1 MYRPLEH
8 GLTIKPSTIQGLGV
22 FTTEALVK
30 SFDLGIT
37 HISNARAG
45 YNFPNNTI
53 RTPLGGFLNHS
64 EAPNCMIEK
73 EGDIWYLLTLEAISS
88 DTELTVKYFKD
99 FLSW

>member
-8 GLTIKPSTIQGLGV
+8 GLTIKPSSIQGLGV
-22 FTTEALVK
+22 FTTEALNK

-37 HISNARAG
+37 HITNNVAG
-45 YNFPNNTI
+45 YNFSNNTI

-73 EGDIWYLLTLEAISS
+73 EGDIWYLLTLDTIPL

-99 FLSW
+99 FISW